1 MKKKYV
7 ILPLLAMTVLSS
19 CQQSYGEEITD
30 KARVAELEKAISERM
45 NEQKGFEVH
54 VKASMSEDRGR
65 GNKDAYSWNFIY
77 RGDEKDNMYFSG
89 SLEIESG
96 GEKAK
101 YDYTMYLV
109 ENPEYE
115 KVLYQE
121 MSGGYASG
129 KDIEVV
135 ALRSDYYSMEGGIP
149 GILVYPIELYEE
161 ARDPYYIDQTLA
173 EYTDTSGRKYYSKG
187 DGSLT
192 IEMSNSETRETTM
205 SGHIRM
211 TYENYLLKDAVYESK
226 STDET
231 YKSSEKFELTY
242 KTLSNYTVTLPS
254 GWESLIRDPSGT
266 YY

>member
-1 MKKKYV
+1 MKKKHA
-7 ILPLLAMTVLSS
+7 ILPLLAISVLSS

-54 VKASMSEDRGR
+54 VKASMSEDRGG
-65 GNKDAYSWNFIY
+65 GNKNAYSCDLIY

-89 SLEIESG
+89 SLEIESS

-101 YDYTMYLV
+101 YDYTLYLV

-135 ALRSDYYSMEGGIP
+135 ALRSEYYSMEGGIP

-161 ARDPYYIDQTLA
+161 ARDPYYIDQTHA

-192 IEMSNSETRETTM
+192 IEMSNSETRETTT

-211 TYENYLLKDAVYESK
+211 TYENYLLKDAEFEIKAGEAYQK
-226 STDET
+226 
-231 YKSSEKFELTY
+231 SEKIELTY
-242 KTLSNYTVTLPS
+242 KPLSNYTVTLPS
-254 GWESLIRDPSGT
+254 GWESLIRDPVGSS

>member
-1 MKKKYV
+1 MKKKHA
-7 ILPLLAMTVLSS
+7 ILPLLVMTVLSS
-19 CQQSYGEEITD
+19 CQNYGQEITD

-45 NEQKGFEVH
+45 NEQKGFEVY

-89 SLEIESG
+89 SLEIESS

-101 YDYTMYLV
+101 YDYTFYLV

-135 ALRSDYYSMEGGIP
+135 ALRSDYYSMEVGIP

-161 ARDPYYIDQTLA
+161 ARDPYYIDQTRA
-173 EYTDTSGRKYYSKG
+173 EYTNTSVRKYYSKG

-205 SGHIRM
+205 SGRFRM
-211 TYENYLLKDAVYESK
+211 TYENYLLKDAEFETKEAGAAYQNYEK
-226 STDET
+226 I
-231 YKSSEKFELTY
+231 ELTY
-242 KTLSNYTVTLPS
+242 KPLSNYTVTLPS
-254 GWESLIRDPSGT
+254 GWESLIRDPVGSS